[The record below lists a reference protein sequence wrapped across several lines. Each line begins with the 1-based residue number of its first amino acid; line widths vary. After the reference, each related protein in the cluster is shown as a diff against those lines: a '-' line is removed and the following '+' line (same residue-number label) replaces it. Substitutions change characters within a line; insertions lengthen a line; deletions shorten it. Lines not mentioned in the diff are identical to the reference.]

1 MVRRLWTK
9 ECRSAPAK
17 QALTMAQH
25 LCLLM
30 MMVRCRGLIAV
41 RGCHGEDTDF
51 NPLKKCMVKSC
62 TMVSVDEIVLLYA
75 SKSVT
80 NLGVTVEV

>member
-1 MVRRLWTK
+1 MVRRPWTK
-9 ECRSAPAK
+9 ECRNAPAR
-17 QALTMAQH
+17 QALTIAQH

-30 MMVRCRGLIAV
+30 MMVQCRGHIAV

-51 NPLKKCMVKSC
+51 NPLKKCMAKSC
-62 TMVSVDEIVLLYA
+62 VMQSVDEIVLLSA